1 MVVPQAAR
9 DVAAAVGVL
18 LIATSAASVIGTLIV
33 PRPVANWLTRQIDRV
48 VRGAFILITNFIP
61 DFRRRDRVLSAHA
74 AALLIAQLVAW
85 LLMFFVGF
93 SLIFWPMVSG
103 GITDA
108 FRTAGPGLWQI
119 GEDTARGGLEQ
130 AILDFAAI
138 TGIITLT
145 LQISYLPTLYAAFNR
160 REQEVALLNARAGVP
175 SWGPELLA
183 RTHYALGSGV
193 STVDTLPDL
202 YADWE
207 RWAADVAES
216 HTTYLPLVRFRSPKP
231 LSSWVTALLAVL
243 DSAALMLSLSPEA
256 APVVPARLCLRAG
269 FLCFRDVARAMGY
282 DIPEEPDPGA
292 GIAITY
298 EQFLE
303 AVARMDKVNFPLE
316 REAADAWPD
325 FVGWRVNYEP
335 AAFAIARELD
345 VVPAL
350 WSGPRRHAHPQIP
363 PIRPP
368 EGQAR
373 PGQASWPLQGPAAA
387 ADQKLAGR
395 RRRVSAHSGHR
406 RGQDRLRGPHAG
418 ISQRVADQPGRVR
431 QQPLAL
437 GVLLLAGHHRQLAGE
452 GADERLRRRPLTY
465 RLARRRGDLQHVPEG
480 RVASGR
486 GLAEVH
492 ENRVQR
498 LQPVGDDGLVQSGP
512 ARDVADRDQVA
523 LLEQGHGRGQHRQF
537 PGRPGVVHSV
547 AASPGPAARIP
558 DLGPGYPADR
568 TLARIGATSSIDTLF
583 TRSGPGSPGRRRRIL
598 AWPGLTAPAGQSRAL
613 DSRPGRAPA
622 IAKLCGPAHRGS

>member
-48 VRGAFILITNFIP
+48 VRGAFILITSFIP

-119 GEDTARGGLEQ
+119 GDDTARGGLEQ

-138 TGIITLT
+138 TGIITVT
-145 LQISYLPTLYAAFNR
+145 LQIRTCRPCTPPSTAGR
-160 REQEVALLNARAGVP
+160 RRWRCSTPGPACP

-243 DSAALMLSLSPEA
+243 DSAALMLSLYPEA

-325 FVGWRVNYEP
+325 FVGWRVNYEQ
-335 AAFAIARELD
+335 AAFAIAHELD

-368 EGQAR
+368 ERPPR
-373 PGQASWPLQGPAAA
+373 PGQASWPQQGPAAA
-387 ADQKLAGR
+387 ADQRLAGR
-395 RRRVSAHSGHR
+395 RRRVSVHGGHR
-406 RGQDRLRGPHAG
+406 RGQDRLRGSHTG

-437 GVLLLAGHHRQLAGE
+437 GVQLLAGRHRQLAGE

-465 RLARRRGDLQHVPEG
+465 RLAGRRGDLQHVPEG
-480 RVASGR
+480 RVAPGR

-492 ENRVQR
+492 EDRVQR
-498 LQPVGDDGLVQSGP
+498 LQPVGDDGLVQSGL

-583 TRSGPGSPGRRRRIL
+583 TGSGQGSPGRRGRIP
-598 AWPGLTAPAGQSRAL
+598 AWPGLTAPAGQSRTL